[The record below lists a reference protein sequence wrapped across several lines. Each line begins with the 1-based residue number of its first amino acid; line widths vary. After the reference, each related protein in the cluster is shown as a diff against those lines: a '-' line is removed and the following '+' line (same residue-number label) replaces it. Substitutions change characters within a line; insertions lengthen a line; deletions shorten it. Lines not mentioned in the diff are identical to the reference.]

1 MMLSTTTQKAIHLKT
16 GEAYQVLSTLVYNC
30 TNSNVDQ
37 HMILYRSTKNHELL
51 FVRESKEFM
60 EKFKILP

>member
-1 MMLSTTTQKAIHLKT
+1 MILSTITQKAIHLKT
-16 GEAYQVLSTLVYNC
+16 GEEYQVLSTLVYNC
-30 TNSNVDQ
+30 TNSHADQ
-37 HMILYRSTKNHELL
+37 HMILYRSIKNQEML